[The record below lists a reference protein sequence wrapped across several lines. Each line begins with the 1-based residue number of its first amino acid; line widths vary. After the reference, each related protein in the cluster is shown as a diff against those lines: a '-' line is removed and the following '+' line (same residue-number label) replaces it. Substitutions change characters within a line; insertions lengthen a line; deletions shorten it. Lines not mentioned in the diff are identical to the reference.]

1 MSIAH
6 RFAATFKGEVKVFK
20 VDPEFKKLIP
30 ALSPDEYGQLE
41 SNIVDDGCRDPLTV
55 WEEEGLLLDGHNRFE
70 ICKRYGMEYELFHV
84 SLPDR
89 QSAINWII
97 NNQLGR
103 RNVTPEQAS
112 YLRGKRYNME
122 KKEVGENQH
131 TMRVDH
137 FDPPMSTAEKL
148 ADEFKVSAP
157 TIKRDGKFAEA
168 VDKLADR
175 VGDHARTAVLSG
187 DSKVSKQDVVDAAK
201 WYEANPGQRPTIEE
215 MAEKFASEADAYDQ
229 TEDEKPTLPLL
240 VATTEKEILEAANR
254 IRQERNAERRE
265 ERTEKIVEISQNNK
279 PLSVADLDRLYP
291 VVYADPPWRYE
302 HSMTDNRKIENQ
314 YPTMSL
320 QEICDL
326 PVSDIAPPDAVLF
339 LWTTSPKLA
348 ESMDVIDAWGFVY
361 RTCIIWDKERI
372 GMGYY
377 ARQQHELL
385 LIASRGDIPVPE
397 PGNRPNSVI
406 RIKRDSEHSAKP
418 QEFYG
423 LIERM
428 YPEYD
433 RIELFARNNRNGWAA
448 WGNQA

>member
-1 MSIAH
+1 MF
-6 RFAATFKGEVKVFK
+6 R

-30 ALSPDEYGQLE
+30 ALASDEYGQLE
-41 SNIVDDGCRDPLTV
+41 ANIVEDGCRDPLTV
-55 WEEEGLLLDGHNRFE
+55 WEEEKLLLDGHNRLE
-70 ICKRYGMEYELFHV
+70 ICKRYGMEYELFFV

-103 RNVTPEQAS
+103 RNVNPEQAS

-122 KKEVGENQH
+122 PKVPGQRNDLTSDQNDL
-131 TMRVDH
+131 RLSV
-137 FDPPMSTAEKL
+137 AERL
-148 ADEFKVSAP
+148 ADEYKVSAA
-157 TIKRDGKFAEA
+157 TVKRDGKFAEA
-168 VDKLADR
+168 VDTLSAAI
-175 VGDHARTAVLSG
+175 GDEARTAVLSG
-187 DSKVSKQDVVDAAK
+187 DSKVTKQDVVDAAK
-201 WYEANPGQRPTIEE
+201 WYESNTVTIEQV
-215 MAEKFASEADAYDQ
+215 ADDLTGDENAYDW
-229 TEDEKPTLPLL
+229 TEEKPEPSFF
-240 VATTEKEILEAANR
+240 VANTEKEILEAAKR
-254 IRQERNAERRE
+254 IRQVKLDQNRD
-265 ERTEKIVEISQNNK
+265 ERTQKIVEISQNNK
-279 PLSVADLDRLYP
+279 PLEAADLDRLYP

-302 HSMTDNRKIENQ
+302 HSMTDNRRIENQ
-314 YPTMSL
+314 YPTMTL
-320 QEICDL
+320 QQICDL
-326 PVSDIAPPDAVLF
+326 PVSDIAAPDAVLL

-385 LIASRGDIPVPE
+385 LVASRGSIPVPE
-397 PGNRPNSVI
+397 PENRPASVI
-406 RIKRDSEHSAKP
+406 RIKRDNEHSTKP
-418 QEFYG
+418 HEFYS

-433 RIELFARNNRNGWAA
+433 RIELFARNARDGWAA

>member
-1 MSIAH
+1 MFRI
-6 RFAATFKGEVKVFK
+6 
-20 VDPEFKKLIP
+20 DPEFKKLIP
-30 ALSPDEYGQLE
+30 ALSAEEYMQLE
-41 SNIVDDGCRDPLTV
+41 TNITEDGCRDPLTV
-55 WEEEGLLLDGHNRFE
+55 WQEENLLLDGHNRFE
-70 ICKRYGMEYELFHV
+70 ICKRYGMEYELFFV
-84 SLPDR
+84 SLADR

-122 KKEVGENQH
+122 KKEVGAHNGNQH
-131 TMRVDH
+131 TKLELGQN
-137 FDPPMSTAEKL
+137 DPIPTSTAARL
-148 ADEFKVSAP
+148 ADEFKVSEK
-157 TIKRDGKFAEA
+157 TIKRDGKFAAA
-168 VDKLADR
+168 VDTLSDTI
-175 VGDHARTAVLSG
+175 GDEARTAVLSG
-187 DSKVSKQDVVDAAK
+187 NSKVTKQDVTDAAE
-201 WYEANPGQRPTIEE
+201 WYKTNPGQRPTVEQVAEE
-215 MAEKFASEADAYDQ
+215 LAADESGYTW
-229 TEDEKPTLPLL
+229 TEDDEPGQATIPTIAPTPAPFI
-240 VATTEKEILEAANR
+240 ATTEKEILEAANR
-254 IRQERNAERRE
+254 IRQGKLAQRRE
-265 ERTEKIVEISQNNK
+265 ERAEKITEIAQNNK

-314 YPTMSL
+314 YPTMTL
-320 QEICDL
+320 EEICNL
-326 PVSDIAPPDAVLF
+326 PVGDIATPDAVLL

-348 ESMDVIDAWGFVY
+348 ESMDVIESWGFVY

-385 LIASRGDIPVPE
+385 LIASRGSIPVPE
-397 PGNRPNSVI
+397 PENRPNSVI
-406 RIKRDSEHSAKP
+406 RIKRDNEHSMKP
-418 QEFYG
+418 HEFYE

-433 RIELFARNNRNGWAA
+433 RIELFARNKRDGWSA

>member
-1 MSIAH
+1 MFRI
-6 RFAATFKGEVKVFK
+6 
-20 VDPEFKKLIP
+20 DPEFKKLIP
-30 ALSPDEYGQLE
+30 ALVPEEYSQLE
-41 SNIVDDGCRDPLTV
+41 TNIVDDGCRDPLTV
-55 WEEEGLLLDGHNRFE
+55 WEEEELLLDGHNRFD
-70 ICKRYGMEYELFHV
+70 ICKRYGMEYEVFYV
-84 SLPDR
+84 SLPSR
-89 QSAINWII
+89 QAAVNWII

-122 KKEVGENQH
+122 KAEHSTGRPKKEDQN
-131 TMRVDH
+131 
-137 FDPPMSTAEKL
+137 DPDFLTGTTAERL

-168 VDKLADR
+168 VDKLADTI
-175 VGDHARTAVLSG
+175 GDQARTAVLSG
-187 DSKVSKQDVVDAAK
+187 NSKVAKQDVVDAAA
-201 WYEANPGQRPTIEE
+201 WYKSNPTTVEQVAEE
-215 MAEKFASEADAYDQ
+215 LAGEEDAYDW
-229 TEDEKPTLPLL
+229 TEDKKPDPVIL
-240 VATTEKEILEAANR
+240 VAKTEKEILEAANR

-265 ERTEKIVEISQNNK
+265 ERTEKIVGISQNNK

-314 YPTMSL
+314 YPTMTL
-320 QEICDL
+320 EEICNL
-326 PVSDIAPPDAVLF
+326 PVGDIAAPDAVLL

-348 ESMDVIDAWGFVY
+348 ESMDVINAWGFVY

-385 LIASRGDIPVPE
+385 LIASRGSIPVPE
-397 PGNRPNSVI
+397 PENRPASVI
-406 RIKRDSEHSAKP
+406 RLKRDNEHSAKP
-418 QEFYG
+418 HEFYT

-433 RIELFARNNRNGWAA
+433 RIELFARNNREGWAA

>member
-1 MSIAH
+1 MFRI
-6 RFAATFKGEVKVFK
+6 
-20 VDPEFKKLIP
+20 DPEFKKLIP
-30 ALSPDEYGQLE
+30 ALSAEEYMQLE
-41 SNIVDDGCRDPLTV
+41 TNIVDDGCRDPLTV
-55 WEEEGLLLDGHNRFE
+55 WQEEELLLDGHNRFE
-70 ICKRYGMEYELFHV
+70 ICKRYGMEYELFFV

-89 QSAINWII
+89 QHAINWII

-122 KKEVGENQH
+122 KLDQGGDRKSKDQNDLLKGE
-131 TMRVDH
+131 T
-137 FDPPMSTAEKL
+137 TAARL

-168 VDKLADR
+168 VDKLADTI
-175 VGDHARTAVLSG
+175 GDQARTAVLSG
-187 DSKVSKQDVVDAAK
+187 NSKVTKQDVVDAAK
-201 WYEANPGQRPTIEE
+201 WYESNPGHRPTVEQVADE
-215 MAEKFASEADAYDQ
+215 LAGEADAFDW
-229 TEDEKPTLPLL
+229 TEDEASEPEPAIF
-240 VATTEKEILEAANR
+240 VAKTEKEILDAAKR
-254 IRQERNAERRE
+254 IRQEKLDQRRE
-265 ERTEKIVEISQNNK
+265 ERAEKIVEISQNNK
-279 PLSVADLDRLYP
+279 PLSVDSLDRLYP

-326 PVSDIAPPDAVLF
+326 PVTDIATPDAVLF

-348 ESMDVIDAWGFVY
+348 ESMDVINAWGFVY
-361 RTCIIWDKERI
+361 RTCIVWDKERI

-385 LIASRGDIPVPE
+385 LVASRGSIPVPE
-397 PGNRPNSVI
+397 PANRPSSVV
-406 RIKRDSEHSAKP
+406 RIKRDDEHSAKP
-418 QEFYG
+418 HEFYG

-428 YPEYD
+428 YPEYE
-433 RIELFARNNRNGWAA
+433 RIELFARNSRDGWAA